1 MLEFIPLPGLWLL
14 FLLLGLIPAG
24 RSLLPRQIAVLLASL
39 GILCAA
45 TGWQTC
51 GFYATLGLFAVLAGE
66 WLQKAREGPIRRV
79 VFVVAVVAMVGV
91 LAVYLGFRTYIQKY
105 FVGLPSLSYLAFR
118 GIALLASC
126 RARSAGGPASG
137 LLQMLFMPAMM
148 TGPITRVENF
158 MVEQRDDARI
168 LKRMAAGF
176 AMLIGGRLA
185 NPWVLDRIAE
195 TADGVATW
203 KFWLSAVANSFDLY
217 LTFAGFSHLILGL
230 GLLVGFRLPEN
241 FNNPYLAISIGDF
254 WRRWHIS
261 LSFWIRDYLYIPL
274 GGSRKGVARKC
285 LNLMIAM
292 GICGAWHGLEAHYVI
307 WGLYHG
313 ALLSIESL
321 LSAAGW
327 HPLTRIAGPLYR
339 PIKILVVFALATFG
353 WILFRYQMF
362 EVTIYLKG
370 MLGR

>member
-39 GILCAA
+39 GILFAA

-51 GFYATLGLFAVLAGE
+51 AFYTALGLIAVGAGE
-66 WLQKAREGPIRRV
+66 WLQRAREGALRRT
-79 VFVVAVVAMVGV
+79 VFALSVGGMVGV
-91 LAVYLGFRTYIQKY
+91 LVVYLAFRSYVQKY

-126 RARSAGGPASG
+126 RARSAGGPAAG
-137 LLQMLFMPAMM
+137 LLQMLFMPASL

-158 MVEQRDDARI
+158 MAEQRDDARI

-185 NPWVLDRIAE
+185 NPYVLDRLAE
-195 TADGVATW
+195 TARLAPW
-203 KFWLSAVANSFDLY
+203 HYWLGAVANSFDLY

-230 GLLVGFRLPEN
+230 GLLVGFRLPDN
-241 FNNPYLAISIGDF
+241 FNNPYLATSIGDF

-274 GGSRKGVARKC
+274 GGSRKGLARKC
-285 LNLMIAM
+285 LNLMFAM
-292 GICGAWHGLEAHYVI
+292 GICGAWHGLESHYVI

-327 HPLTRIAGPLYR
+327 HPVTRLAGPLYR
-339 PIKILVVFALATFG
+339 PVKIAIVFALATFG

-362 EVTIYLKG
+362 DVVVYLKG
-370 MLGR
+370 MVGR

>member
-24 RSLLPRQIAVLLASL
+24 RSLLPRQIAVVLASL

-45 TGWQTC
+45 TGWQTA
-51 GFYATLGLFAVLAGE
+51 GFYASLGLVVVLLGE
-66 WLQKAREGPIRRV
+66 WLQRAREGMLRRT
-79 VFVVAVVAMVGV
+79 VFVLSVAGMAGV
-91 LAVYLGFRTYIQKY
+91 LVVYLAFRTYIQKY

-126 RARSAGGPASG
+126 RARSAPGPAAG
-137 LLQMLFMPAMM
+137 CLQMMFMPAMP

-158 MVEQRDDARI
+158 MAEQRDDARI
-168 LKRMAAGF
+168 LKRLAAGF

-185 NPWVLDRIAE
+185 NHYVLDRVAE
-195 TADGVATW
+195 SAGLAAW
-203 KFWLSAVANSFDLY
+203 RYWLGAVANSFDLY
-217 LTFAGFSHLILGL
+217 LTFAGFTHLILGL
-230 GLLVGFRLPEN
+230 GLLVGFRLPDN
-241 FNNPYLAISIGDF
+241 FNNPYLATSIGDF

-285 LNLMIAM
+285 VNLMIAM
-292 GICGAWHGLEAHYVI
+292 GVCGAWHGLEAHYVI

-327 HPLTRIAGPLYR
+327 HPLTRLAGPLYR
-339 PIKILVVFALATFG
+339 PIKVVIVFALATFG
-353 WILFRYQMF
+353 WLLFRYQIPDF
-362 EVTIYLKG
+362 NAYLQG
-370 MLGR
+370 MLAR